1 MILLAATD
9 GTVDHLALFSNY
21 GLISKGTHLNLKPIP
36 VARFLVVGV
45 VRNCEKT
52 LERDIRRLRS
62 ALCEAAY
69 VENFVVE
76 SDSSDSTVGVLQKL
90 SHELPN
96 FSYKTL
102 GALSGSIAKRTARL
116 AFCRNIY
123 VEYARNSLGKSRFD
137 YVIVADLDGVN
148 NEISAEAIESCWMRD
163 DWDAC
168 FANQRGPYYD
178 IWALRHP
185 FWSPNDCWAQ
195 ERFYRGATKS
205 NVFSAFVSVYARQ
218 IEISEDSDWIE
229 VESAYGGLGIY
240 RAEVFTRRGTHV
252 GLDDAGNEICDI
264 PPFHQS
270 IKFPNTKF
278 FINPRL
284 INGSNNEHTFR
295 LMIPRV
301 IKLVFRLSWYLISR
315 GTRFRL

>member
-1 MILLAATD
+1 MI
-9 GTVDHLALFSNY
+9 
-21 GLISKGTHLNLKPIP
+21 KPLHVP
-36 VARFLVVGV
+36 FAQARFLLVGV

-52 LERDIRRLRS
+52 LERDICRLRDS
-62 ALCEAAY
+62 LSQSEY

-76 SDSSDSTVGVLQKL
+76 SDSSDTTVKVLQKL
-90 SHELPN
+90 SHKLPN
-96 FSYKTL
+96 FFYESM
-102 GALSGSIAKRTARL
+102 GALSGTIPKRTARL
-116 AFCRNIY
+116 AFCRNKY
-123 VEYARNSLGKSRFD
+123 VEYARNAVGKRPFD

-205 NVFSAFVSVYARQ
+205 KVFSAFVSVYARQ
-218 IEISEDSDWIE
+218 IEISVDSDWVE

-240 RAEVFTRRGTHV
+240 RAEVFTRCGDHI

-270 IKFPNTKF
+270 IKTPNTKF

-301 IKLVFRLSWYLISR
+301 IKLAFRLSWHLISR
-315 GTRFRL
+315 GVRFRL